1 MRWFVTNGQRHPILQ
16 LIQNQY
22 VTKLDVVNPY
32 FKRAINGTHRRQMLN
47 HQQFTK
53 DTAVNHSH
61 YQFSLTALQKC
72 KVSLHMA
79 LDNNFDK
86 TLIYNVL

>member
-1 MRWFVTNGQRHPILQ
+1 MRWFGTNGQRHLILQ
-16 LIQNQY
+16 LIKNQY

-32 FKRAINGTHRRQMLN
+32 FKRAINGTHRRQTLN

-61 YQFSLTALQKC
+61 YQFSSTARRYFFIE
-72 KVSLHMA
+72 SI
-79 LDNNFDK
+79 D
-86 TLIYNVL
+86 IE